1 MALQDEF
8 PLGEMEAVVMA
19 FDHLSLEELDTV
31 EVEELSP
38 EELQAYLQHVQD
50 LYDDLQ
56 ADEPDEIEEPEA
68 FAEWLDELEDL
79 DSLMDD
85 IQDLL
90 ED

>member
-1 MALQDEF
+1 
-8 PLGEMEAVVMA
+8 MA